1 MRRRVAWVA
10 LAVLTAGTV
19 VTLDASVARAQAPRP
34 TAPGAAPTP
43 PPRPGVPGTPAST
56 APAAKPA
63 APKKDD
69 NSQPVTVDADKMDRF
84 GKESLIIFTGN
95 VVARQNNSV
104 QYADRMEVYLDEKGD
119 RIVRTVSTGSVRIIT
134 KDCKTGTAKRVEYF
148 DLEQRMVLI
157 GNARVWQEDNVV
169 TGDTITIFMSQDR
182 SLVQSGKQ
190 ERVKA
195 VFYQKSDSG
204 TPPAPASA
212 TTDGAGTRPGGTATD
227 GAGTRAGATPA
238 PATKTSTPCVN

>member
-1 MRRRVAWVA
+1 MRRLLPAVLALFLVA
-10 LAVLTAGTV
+10 LVAGM
-19 VTLDASVARAQAPRP
+19 AGAQAPRP
-34 TAPGAAPTP
+34 A
-43 PPRPGVPGTPAST
+43 

-63 APKKDD
+63 AAPPKKDD

-195 VFYQKSDSG
+195 VFYQKSES
-204 TPPAPASA
+204 S
-212 TTDGAGTRPGGTATD
+212 TTDGAGTRPGGTPAPV
-227 GAGTRAGATPA
+227 AKTPA
-238 PATKTSTPCVN
+238 PCVN